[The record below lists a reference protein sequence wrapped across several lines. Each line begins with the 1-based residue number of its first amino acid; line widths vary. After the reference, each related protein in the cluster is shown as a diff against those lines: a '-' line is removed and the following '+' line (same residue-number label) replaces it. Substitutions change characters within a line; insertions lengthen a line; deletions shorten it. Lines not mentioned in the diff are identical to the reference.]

1 MANNSLGT
9 WTPARDEA
17 LRAAWATKATA
28 PEIAAQLGG
37 FEHTTDGGKNSVIG
51 RAHRLKL
58 ESRAPATR
66 ALDPEERD
74 RRLQARY
81 EIVKARR
88 HAKREAELTMYAD
101 APRAP
106 RAAKPAK
113 APKPEAPP
121 YVPQGISFA
130 ELRDFSSQRA
140 NQCRYIDAADPG
152 PNFFYCGSETL
163 PGESYCG
170 HCAKICRGDQRS
182 TAVMSD
188 ERRERLRQQGR
199 TAGYASIKK
208 RGLVMG
214 RSLASATA
222 PILDIEARV

>member
-37 FEHTTDGGKNSVIG
+37 FEHTVDGGKNAVIG
-51 RAHRLKL
+51 RAGRLKL
-58 ESRAPATR
+58 ERRTPASR

-88 HAKREAELTMYAD
+88 HAKREAELALYAD
-101 APRAP
+101 APRVP
-106 RAAKPAK
+106 RAAKLAK
-113 APKPEAPP
+113 AAKPEAPP
-121 YVPQGISFA
+121 YVPQGIPFA

-170 HCAKICRGDQRS
+170 HCAKICRPSPVSQIS
-182 TAVMSD
+182 E
-188 ERRERLRQQGR
+188 ERREQLRSQGR
-199 TAGYASIKK
+199 NAGYASVRS
-208 RGLVMG
+208 RGGMMG
-214 RSLASATA
+214 RTVAAAVA
-222 PILDIEARV
+222 PIDIEARV